1 MNSMGELK
9 ARKVF
14 RQWLTSKPIPALR
27 HTATHSSPSPKPIP
41 GRGRLQEGPGCR
53 KTAYLTQEHKPRHTG
68 RGPLQQD
75 PKQTPR
81 SGALPARLPG
91 LASRPH
97 PEAPVRPVRPTCAA
111 RLCAPPAGPLT
122 RSFSRWLSGCGLAL
136 PSTLSATSVPGTSPT
151 RGRRP
156 GPALYGRGHCRKL
169 LWPQLSMLGNPPTT
183 GSPSP
188 AGSEGAAQSRGSAR
202 TAP

>member
-1 MNSMGELK
+1 MTCGL
-9 ARKVF
+9 
-14 RQWLTSKPIPALR
+14 WLLPGPAPHCHPLLTLPQNYPR
-27 HTATHSSPSPKPIP
+27 PRTAP
-41 GRGRLQEGPGCR
+41 GRAWLPKNGLFNSEQ
-53 KTAYLTQEHKPRHTG
+53 KPRYTG
-68 RGPLQQD
+68 RESLQHD
-75 PKQTPR
+75 PKQTQK

-156 GPALYGRGHCRKL
+156 GPALYGSRHCRKL
-169 LWPQLSMLGNPPTT
+169 LWPQLSMLGSPPTT

-188 AGSEGAAQSRGSAR
+188 AGSERAVQSRGSAR